1 MLSTIGSRPLL
12 SPGLTYA
19 RPKQATAPPTDQFI
33 AGTTTAPASPLPDPG
48 PALPFTGL
56 RLLGGVL
63 PKALVRE
70 LLDQRPARVAWQAG
84 AVEPTPWLLAG
95 APVEEPT
102 IGPRFDGRDKVEAT
116 PEEETA
122 ELERRG
128 GMRVKADQYPGIDWL
143 GDNPDGT
150 PSYRRMGRYQATG
163 QPTVDGLRKMLD
175 KSKKFTWVNM
185 REEPVV
191 YIQGKP
197 YNMRLDDRE
206 NHSTEGESAEQVA
219 RREQEWADKLKAE
232 IEAPPKGYVLL
243 HEEVVVDGK
252 PQTRPVYVKV
262 KPEEIQTPT
271 EVVTQLK
278 SEGYQLDYHRV
289 PVTDEH
295 APEAEDFDRLREI
308 HDQCSLDSEFIV
320 NCHGGRGRT
329 TTALTVFNLLD
340 QMEQKKDN
348 PAWAALQGWV
358 SSVGLGEVLKTVKGL
373 VSGSVSLEKL
383 IDELGKDPVSGT
395 TLVDLREQIGE
406 SLHSDKESKRK
417 LAPQF
422 AERFARLL
430 LFAVYLNDEASKNSS
445 FDAWLSARPELEQ
458 ALTRQQLQQ

>member
-1 MLSTIGSRPLL
+1 MLSTIGSRQFVSPLANYTHR
-12 SPGLTYA
+12 SPIAVT
-19 RPKQATAPPTDQFI
+19 PSDQFVSGPEATPTSAQFI
-33 AGTTTAPASPLPDPG
+33 PTRPLK
-48 PALPFTGL
+48 GL
-56 RLLGGVL
+56 RLLGGIL
-63 PKALVRE
+63 PPALLDE
-70 LLDQRPARVAWQAG
+70 LLAEAPAARVDPSRAPASNQ
-84 AVEPTPWLLAG
+84 WLLAG

-102 IGPRFDGRDKVEAT
+102 IGPRFDGRDRVEAT
-116 PEEETA
+116 AEEEQK
-122 ELERRG
+122 ELERRD

-175 KSKKFTWVNM
+175 KSKQFTWVNM

-197 YNMRLDDRE
+197 YNMRIDDRE
-206 NHSTEGESAEQVA
+206 NHSTAGDSGEEVA
-219 RREQEWADKLKAE
+219 RREQEWADRLKAE
-232 IEAPPKGYVLL
+232 IDSPPQGYILL
-243 HEEVVVDGK
+243 HEEVMVDGQPETK
-252 PQTRPVYVKV
+252 PVYMKV
-262 KPEEIQTPT
+262 KPDQIQTPNQ
-271 EVVTQLK
+271 VVEQLRG
-278 SEGYQLDYHRV
+278 EGYQLNYHRV

-295 APEAEDFDRLREI
+295 APAADDFDRLREI

-358 SSVGLGEVLKTVKGL
+358 STVGLGEVLKTVQGL
-373 VSGSVSLEKL
+373 VSGSVSLERL
-383 IDELGKDPVSGT
+383 IDELGKDPVTGK
-395 TLVDLREQIGE
+395 TLVDLRESIGE
-406 SLHSDKESKRK
+406 SLNSDRESKRK

-430 LFAVYLNDEASKNSS
+430 LFAVYLNDEAASNTS
-445 FDAWLSARPELEQ
+445 FDTWLSGRPELEQ
-458 ALTRQQLQQ
+458 ALARQQLEP